1 VPAPDPQRVGGL
13 AWAKR
18 TKGRLTAAERC
29 GLLGPIA
36 SGLGSYV
43 AGRIRAATGRVPPG
57 AQDLSAASV
66 APPDSQLARAAEA
79 ACREQPQSVIGHS
92 YRTWMFGAAL
102 AVLDR
107 STLDSELFYVA
118 CLLHDYGISDIV
130 PGEDFTLRSAR
141 RLHRCADDAG
151 VDLAT
156 IDQASDA
163 ITVHATP
170 GISVDRDG
178 ALGVYVQAG
187 AMYDLAGLRLGDL
200 GRGYRAD
207 VIGRHP
213 RDGVTAELV
222 AMIKAEASANPV
234 GRFALLRKCGL
245 PMLVRLNPIRPR

>member
-1 VPAPDPQRVGGL
+1 VEL
-13 AWAKR
+13 AA
-18 TKGRLTAAERC
+18 
-29 GLLGPIA
+29 
-36 SGLGSYV
+36 
-43 AGRIRAATGRVPPG
+43 
-57 AQDLSAASV
+57 
-66 APPDSQLARAAEA
+66 
-79 ACREQPQSVIGHS
+79 
-92 YRTWMFGAAL
+92 
-102 AVLDR
+102 
-107 STLDSELFYVA
+107 
-118 CLLHDYGISDIV
+118 
-130 PGEDFTLRSAR
+130 
-141 RLHRCADDAG
+141 
-151 VDLAT
+151 
-156 IDQASDA
+156 IDQAADA